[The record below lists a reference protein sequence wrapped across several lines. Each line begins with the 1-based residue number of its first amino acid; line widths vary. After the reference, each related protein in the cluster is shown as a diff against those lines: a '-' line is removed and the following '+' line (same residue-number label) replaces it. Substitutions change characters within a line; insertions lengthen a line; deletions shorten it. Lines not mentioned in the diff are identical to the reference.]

1 MVEIKFQVQSLATS
15 LIKRLNRENI
25 FPPLLN
31 DPESFVAPT
40 GSRAKRPFNSFL
52 IFRRNVCKEANR
64 KGTRNMRVISKAA
77 GVLWNDATPEEKKEY
92 KTLAKR
98 VHEIHELRNTTSFKV
113 ELTGQPPKAPSI
125 SRPLP
130 LPFPSSMLS
139 SMLETLPNS
148 DQSNTTGTL
157 FNNDNKIIIFNYKDP
172 DGEFHILPYD
182 GFNHLE

>member
-1 MVEIKFQVQSLATS
+1 MVETKFQVASLATS

-40 GSRAKRPFNSFL
+40 GSGAKRTFNSFL

-64 KGTRNMRVISKAA
+64 KGTHNMRVISKAA
-77 GVLWNDATPEEKKEY
+77 GVLWNDATLEEKKEY
-92 KTLAKR
+92 KMLAKR

-130 LPFPSSMLS
+130 LPSPSSMLS
-139 SMLETLPNS
+139 SMLETLSNS

-172 DGEFHILPYD
+172 DGEYQILPYD